1 MTPAELRAEHLP
13 QSALSRLCYL
23 EGNDAMSEIKF
34 EEALKKLEKIVGDL
48 EAGKLPLDE
57 SLKKYEEGI
66 KLVQSCSRILET
78 AQKKVEVLTKKDG
91 SFQLKTFEED
101 PAEAA

>member
-1 MTPAELRAEHLP
+1 
-13 QSALSRLCYL
+13 
-23 EGNDAMSEIKF
+23 MSEIKF

-66 KLVQSCSRILET
+66 KLVQSCSKILET

-91 SFQLKTFEED
+91 SFHLKAFDED
-101 PAEAA
+101 PSEAGA

>member
-1 MTPAELRAEHLP
+1 
-13 QSALSRLCYL
+13 
-23 EGNDAMSEIKF
+23 MSEIKF

-66 KLVQSCSRILET
+66 KLVQSCSKILET

-91 SFQLKTFEED
+91 SFQLKAFDADESV
-101 PAEAA
+101 EAGR

>member
-1 MTPAELRAEHLP
+1 MA
-13 QSALSRLCYL
+13 
-23 EGNDAMSEIKF
+23 EIKL
-34 EEALKKLEKIVGDL
+34 EESLKKLEKIVADL

-66 KLVQSCSRILET
+66 RLVQACSKILES

-91 SFQLKTFEED
+91 TFQLKPFEEL
-101 PAEAA
+101 PSKEAAG

>member
-1 MTPAELRAEHLP
+1 MA
-13 QSALSRLCYL
+13 
-23 EGNDAMSEIKF
+23 EIKF
-34 EEALKKLEKIVGDL
+34 EEALKKLEKIVADL

-66 KLVQSCSRILET
+66 RLAQSCSKILET

-91 SFQLKTFEED
+91 SFHLKQFEE
-101 PAEAA
+101 EEEV